1 MTGSAIRQAIRRHDR
16 VAGGVIFCL
25 LAAVGIAVYAYG
37 RNAEPVAIPVA
48 GELASAEGYAPPAD
62 LAGYG
67 LAETLSFDAE
77 TLYEYINGQAPRY
90 IDFGFESLTVGQYDP
105 AQSDSS
111 APPLVVDVY
120 DMGARRNAYGIFA
133 DNVSPEDDKLDAGNA
148 GILSGNVAAF
158 WKGPYF
164 VRVSSPT
171 DDDAQDLVMRAARE
185 VAAMI
190 EDEEGGLRWF
200 KAFPSEN
207 LVLDSRV
214 FVKSS
219 ALGLAHFESTFLAE
233 YETEGGYWTLL
244 ICDMESPGEVRELL
258 DAHETAL
265 RSDGEVI
272 EAADEGE
279 QNAVWGKHKYIGPML
294 LVGRGD
300 VAAGCVGLSDRVRAR
315 AQVDELLG
323 NLRSVRSESGG
334 E

>member
-1 MTGSAIRQAIRRHDR
+1 MTESAIRQAIRRHDR
-16 VAGGVIFCL
+16 IAGGVILCL
-25 LAAVGIAVYAYG
+25 LAAVGIAVCAVG
-37 RNAEPVAIPVA
+37 RNVEPVPIPVE
-48 GELASAEGYAPPAD
+48 GELASADGYAPPAD
-62 LAGYG
+62 LSGYALG
-67 LAETLSFDAE
+67 ETLSFNAE

-90 IDFGFESLTVGQYDP
+90 IDFGFQGLTVGQYDP
-105 AQSDSS
+105 ASDEAS

-133 DNVSPEDDKLDAGNA
+133 DNVSPEDDALEAGNA
-148 GILSGNVAAF
+148 GIVSGNMAAF

-171 DDDAQDLVMRAARE
+171 DDDAQELVMRAARE
-185 VAAMI
+185 VAGMI
-190 EDEEGGLRWF
+190 EDDEGGLRWF

-207 LVLDSRV
+207 LVPDSRV

-219 ALGLAHFESTFLAE
+219 ALGLAHFESTFLAD
-233 YETEGGYWTLL
+233 YENDDGVWTLL
-244 ICDMESPGEVRELL
+244 LCDMESPEQVRELL
-258 DAHETAL
+258 EAHEAAL

-300 VAAGCVGLSDRVRAR
+300 IAAGCVGLSDRAHAR
-315 AQVDELLG
+315 VQVDDLLE
-323 NLRSVRSESGG
+323 NLRSVRSEAGG